1 MKNIYLDSNENLYNP
16 YNCLKN
22 EFINEFLNINFSK
35 YPDNIYNDLR
45 EGYAKYVGL
54 ETYNIMS
61 GNGSDEML
69 NLIISTYIGKG
80 DILLTFAPDFSMY
93 DYYVNQNEGV
103 IKKYA
108 VNPEKFIVEDFIT
121 FIEEVNPKIV
131 MFSNPNNPTGM
142 GIAAKEI
149 EKILIRFKDIK
160 IVVDEAYYEFFK
172 ESVIDKINVYKNLIV
187 TRTLSKA
194 FGLAS
199 LRVGFL
205 ISNIDEIKKLLDVK
219 VPYNVNSISQVLAT
233 RALKDTSL
241 MQNSVEKIIKL
252 RGELFIELEK
262 INIDEIKFV
271 KSSANYIYAYGKSAL
286 KIEKILNKAGII
298 MRKFDDT
305 RIRITIGTDKHNEL
319 ILNVLRSEFKDEKST
334 D

>member
-262 INIDEIKFV
+262 INIDGIKFV
-271 KSSANYIYAYGKSAL
+271 KSRANYIYAYGESAL
-286 KIEKILNKAGII
+286 KIEKILNKVGII

>member
-93 DYYVNQNEGV
+93 DYYVNQNEGE
-103 IKKYA
+103 IKKYK

-262 INIDEIKFV
+262 INIDGIKFV
-271 KSSANYIYAYGKSAL
+271 KSRANYIYAYGESAL
-286 KIEKILNKAGII
+286 KIEKILNKVGII